1 MRALLLSK
9 KKGGK
14 PKMAIYLNNGATTW
28 PKPECVPRAMY
39 DFLSSGGANLARGSA
54 ASRDIETLDLV
65 STAREKLASFF
76 GGNSGRGSRN
86 VTFTANVTEALN
98 VVLKGY
104 LREGH
109 LAVTTSME
117 HNAVIRPLRRLEEE
131 GVRLAV
137 LPCSAAGELDPADL
151 DARLSKEKAH
161 LVVLSH
167 ASNVCGTI
175 QPMGDIAR
183 VCTDH
188 GVPLVLDAAQTG
200 GVLELDARELN
211 LAALCFTGHKGL
223 LGPQGIGGILWEPE
237 FAEQVAPF
245 VEGGTGSF
253 SDSERQPLTM
263 PDKFEAGT
271 PNLPGIAGLS
281 SALDWIL
288 ETGLDTIR
296 RREEELGRL
305 LLEGLGSMKALK
317 LYGKCGMEGRL
328 PVFAVNPPGGDNGT
342 LAMRL
347 ADEWG
352 IETRPGLHCAPLAH
366 KTLGSFP
373 QGALRISVGYFNTES
388 HIETALRA
396 LESLL

>member
-1 MRALLLSK
+1 
-9 KKGGK
+9 
-14 PKMAIYLNNGATTW
+14 MAIYLNNGATTW

-39 DFLSSGGANLARGSA
+39 DFLTGGGANLARGSA
-54 ASRDIETLDLV
+54 ARRDIGTLDMV
-65 STAREKLASFF
+65 TTTREELAAFF
-76 GGNSGRGSRN
+76 GGYAGGDSRY
-86 VTFTANVTEALN
+86 VTFTANVTESLN
-98 VVLKGY
+98 VILKGY
-104 LREGH
+104 LRKGH
-109 LAVTTSME
+109 HVATTSME

-131 GVRLAV
+131 GIRLSI
-137 LPCSAAGELDPADL
+137 LPCSTAGELDPAVL
-151 DARLSKEKAH
+151 EGFLQKEKVH
-161 LVVLSH
+161 MVVTSH

-175 QPMGDIAR
+175 QPLEEISR
-183 VCTDH
+183 ICRNH

-200 GVLELDARELN
+200 GVLDIDAKRLN

-237 FAEQVAPF
+237 FAETVAPF

-253 SDSERQPLTM
+253 SDQERQPVTM

-271 PNLPGIAGLS
+271 PNLPGIAGLL
-281 SALDWIL
+281 SALDWIG
-288 ETGLDTIR
+288 ETGCEKIR
-296 RREEELGRL
+296 RREQKLGGR
-305 LLEGLGSMKALK
+305 LLEGLRGMKK
-317 LYGKCGMEGRL
+317 LTTYGRDTMEGRL
-328 PVFAVNPPGGDNGT
+328 AVFAVNPPDGDNGT

-373 QGALRISVGYFNTES
+373 QGALRISVGYFNTEEE
-388 HIETALRA
+388 IESVLKA

>member
-1 MRALLLSK
+1 
-9 KKGGK
+9 
-14 PKMAIYLNNGATTW
+14 MAIYLNNGATTW

-39 DFLSSGGANLARGSA
+39 DFLTGGGANLARGSA
-54 ASRDIETLDLV
+54 ARRDIGTLDMV
-65 STAREKLASFF
+65 TTTREELAAFF
-76 GGNSGRGSRN
+76 GGYAGGDSRY
-86 VTFTANVTEALN
+86 VTFTANVTESLN

-104 LREGH
+104 LRKGH
-109 LAVTTSME
+109 HVVTTSME

-131 GVRLAV
+131 GVRLSI
-137 LPCSAAGELDPADL
+137 LPCSASGELDPADL
-151 DARLSKEKAH
+151 EKLLKSDKIH
-161 LVVLSH
+161 MVVISH

-175 QPMGDIAR
+175 QPLEEISRICSA
-183 VCTDH
+183 H

-200 GVLELDARELN
+200 GVLDVDAKELN

-237 FAEQVAPF
+237 FAETVAPF

-253 SDSERQPLTM
+253 SDQERQPVTM

-281 SALDWIL
+281 SALEWIR
-288 ETGLDTIR
+288 ETGCEKIR
-296 RREEELGRL
+296 RREQELGAR
-305 LLEGLGSMKALK
+305 LLEGLEGIAKLK
-317 LYGKCGMEGRL
+317 TYGKDTIKGRL
-328 PVFAVNPPGGDNGT
+328 AVFAVNPPDGDNGT

-373 QGALRISVGYFNTES
+373 QGALRISIGYFNTEEE
-388 HIETALRA
+388 IESVLKA
-396 LESLL
+396 LERLL

>member
-1 MRALLLSK
+1 M
-9 KKGGK
+9 
-14 PKMAIYLNNGATTW
+14 PIYLNNGATSW

-39 DFLSSGGANLARGSA
+39 EFLATGGANLARGSA
-54 ASRDIETLDLV
+54 ADRDIGTLDLV
-65 STAREKLASFF
+65 TTAREKLADFF
-76 GGNSGRGSRN
+76 GGYEGGDARYL
-86 VTFTANVTEALN
+86 TFTSNVTEALN

-104 LREGH
+104 LRRGH
-109 LAVTTSME
+109 HVVTTSME
-117 HNAVIRPLRRLEEE
+117 HNAVIRPLRHLEEE
-131 GVRLAV
+131 GVALSV
-137 LPCSAAGELDPADL
+137 LPCSTCGKLDPADL
-151 DARLSKEKAH
+151 ESLLRKKGADM
-161 LVVLSH
+161 VVLSH

-175 QPMGDIAR
+175 QPLEDIAGICR
-183 VCTDH
+183 EH

-200 GVLELDARELN
+200 GVLDIDAKRLN

-237 FAEQVAPF
+237 FAKKVKPF

-253 SDSERQPLTM
+253 SEKQRQPEAM

-281 SALDWIL
+281 SALDWI
-288 ETGLDTIR
+288 EKTGQNTIR
-296 RREEELGRL
+296 RREEALGAR
-305 LLEGLGSMKALK
+305 LLEGLQGMKK
-317 LYGKCGMEGRL
+317 LTTYGRDTMEGRL
-328 PVFAVNPPGGDNGT
+328 AVFAVNPPDGDNGT

-373 QGALRISVGYFNTES
+373 QGALRISVGYFNTEEE
-388 HIETALRA
+388 IESVLKA

>member
-1 MRALLLSK
+1 
-9 KKGGK
+9 
-14 PKMAIYLNNGATTW
+14 MAIYLNNGATTW

-39 DFLSSGGANLARGSA
+39 DFLTGGGANLARGSA
-54 ASRDIETLDLV
+54 ARRDIGTLDMV
-65 STAREKLASFF
+65 TTAREELAAFF
-76 GGNSGRGSRN
+76 GGYAGGDSRY
-86 VTFTANVTEALN
+86 VTFTANVTESLN

-104 LREGH
+104 LRKGH
-109 LAVTTSME
+109 HVVTTSME

-131 GVRLAV
+131 GVRLSI
-137 LPCSAAGELDPADL
+137 LPCSASGELDPADL
-151 DARLSKEKAH
+151 EKLLKSDKIH
-161 LVVLSH
+161 MVVISH

-175 QPMGDIAR
+175 QPLEEISRICSA
-183 VCTDH
+183 H

-200 GVLELDARELN
+200 GVLDVDAKELN

-237 FAEQVAPF
+237 FAETVAPF

-253 SDSERQPLTM
+253 SDQERQPVTM

-281 SALDWIL
+281 SALEWIR
-288 ETGLDTIR
+288 ERGCEKIR
-296 RREEELGRL
+296 RREQELGGR
-305 LLEGLGSMKALK
+305 LLEGLEGITKLK
-317 LYGKCGMEGRL
+317 TYGKDTIEGRL
-328 PVFAVNPPGGDNGT
+328 AVFAVNPPDGDNGT

-373 QGALRISVGYFNTES
+373 QGALRISIGYFNTEEE
-388 HIETALRA
+388 IESVLKA
-396 LESLL
+396 LERLL

>member
-1 MRALLLSK
+1 
-9 KKGGK
+9 
-14 PKMAIYLNNGATTW
+14 MAIYLNNGATTW
-28 PKPECVPRAMY
+28 PKPECVPQAMY
-39 DFLSSGGANLARGSA
+39 DFLTGGGANLARGTAS
-54 ASRDIETLDLV
+54 SRDIGTLDMV
-65 STAREKLASFF
+65 TTAREKLASFF
-76 GGNSGRGSRN
+76 GGHAGGDSRY
-86 VTFTANVTEALN
+86 VTFTANVTESLN

-104 LREGH
+104 LRKGH
-109 LAVTTSME
+109 HVVTTSME

-131 GVRLAV
+131 GVRLSI
-137 LPCSAAGELDPADL
+137 LPCSPAGELDPADL
-151 DARLSKEKAH
+151 EGFLQKETVH
-161 LVVLSH
+161 LVVISH

-175 QPMGDIAR
+175 QPLEEISR
-183 VCTDH
+183 ICSNH

-200 GVLELDARELN
+200 GVVDIDAARLN

-223 LGPQGIGGILWEPE
+223 LGPQGIGGILWEPA
-237 FAEQVAPF
+237 FAEKVAPF

-253 SDSERQPLTM
+253 SDKERQPKTM

-281 SALDWIL
+281 SALDWV
-288 ETGLDTIR
+288 EKTGRDTIR
-296 RREEELGRL
+296 RREESLGAR
-305 LLEGLGSMKALK
+305 LLEGLEGITKLK
-317 LYGKCGMEGRL
+317 TYGKDTIEGRL
-328 PVFAVNPPGGDNGT
+328 AVFAVNPPGGDNGI

-373 QGALRISVGYFNTES
+373 QGALRISLGYFNTEEEVE
-388 HIETALRA
+388 IVLKA